1 MASQPSQGC
10 YSGDVQLWGGWRS
23 VLKGFFVDDLRIFL
37 VLNGWRNR
45 GIQSTVFRLF
55 GMMQGID
62 HHQKNTRTQI
72 RTQRAKEKS
81 MGSTF
86 TVDAIATWK
95 VELACASHLRL
106 QGVLGPRHH
115 RVRKRRP
122 VSSDHFKLI
131 LSFMFCLQ
139 HWQYQ
144 WCQPSHVEPLDVRC

>member
-1 MASQPSQGC
+1 M
-10 YSGDVQLWGGWRS
+10 
-23 VLKGFFVDDLRIFL
+23 DDLWIFL

-45 GIQSTVFRLF
+45 GNQSTVFRLF

-95 VELACASHLRL
+95 V
-106 QGVLGPRHH
+106 
-115 RVRKRRP
+115 
-122 VSSDHFKLI
+122 
-131 LSFMFCLQ
+131 
-139 HWQYQ
+139 
-144 WCQPSHVEPLDVRC
+144 

>member
-1 MASQPSQGC
+1 M
-10 YSGDVQLWGGWRS
+10 
-23 VLKGFFVDDLRIFL
+23 DDLRIFL

-81 MGSTF
+81 MGSTS

-122 VSSDHFKLI
+122 VSFDHFKLI

-139 HWQYQ
+139 H
-144 WCQPSHVEPLDVRC
+144 